1 MAIQIR
7 LISPQQTST
16 SPVALRCPW
25 CGNSGTF
32 EAFGPG
38 DFLPVQPDQ
47 HRQVPAFGFRR
58 CPNPSCQSLV
68 YVLHRSGAI
77 VDQYPVRRLD
87 FDRAGVPDNVAA
99 VFDEAIGAHSGQ
111 LWMAAGMMIRKTLE
125 EICLDQG
132 AEGPNLQQRIAA
144 LGGKIV
150 IPRALIEGMDHLR
163 LLGNDAAHVEIRHF
177 QVVSQQEIEVGIEF
191 TKEIL
196 RATYQY
202 DELLSRLA
210 SLRNPPA

>member
-1 MAIQIR
+1 M
-7 LISPQQTST
+7 
-16 SPVALRCPW
+16 
-25 CGNSGTF
+25 
-32 EAFGPG
+32 
-38 DFLPVQPDQ
+38 
-47 HRQVPAFGFRR
+47 
-58 CPNPSCQSLV
+58 
-68 YVLHRSGAI
+68 
-77 VDQYPVRRLD
+77 D